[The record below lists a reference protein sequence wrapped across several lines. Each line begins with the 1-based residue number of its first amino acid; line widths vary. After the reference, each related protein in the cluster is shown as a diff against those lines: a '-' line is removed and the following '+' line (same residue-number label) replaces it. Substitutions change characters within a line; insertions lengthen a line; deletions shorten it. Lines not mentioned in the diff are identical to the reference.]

1 MKVLFIDSVHPILEE
16 QLTQYGYVCTNGTT
30 WSRDEILNQ
39 VGIYQG
45 VVIRSKFRIDA
56 EFFNHATSLRFIAR
70 SGAGLENIQLDEAEK
85 RNIIVF
91 NSPEGNRDA
100 VGEQATGM
108 LLSLFNH
115 LNRADQ
121 EVRKGVWKREEN
133 RGVELKGKTVGIIG
147 YGNMGSAF
155 AQRLQGFECRV
166 IAYDKYKSTFQN
178 NYAESVS
185 LQHLM
190 RYSDVI
196 SFHVPLTSETEFLVN
211 NGFINSMDKPFY
223 LINTARGKVVNT
235 AHLVNGL
242 KSGKILGAALDVL
255 EYETSS
261 FETILANELPEAF
274 QYLVQSE
281 NVILSPHVAGW
292 TVESYVKLS
301 TFLAEKIIAQFGS
314 F

>member
-16 QLTQYGYVCTNGTT
+16 QLTQHGYICTNGTT
-30 WSRDEILNQ
+30 WSREEVLNQ
-39 VGIYQG
+39 VKTYQG
-45 VVIRSKFRIDA
+45 VVIRSKFKIDA
-56 EFFNHATSLRFIAR
+56 EFFNHATSLQFIAR
-70 SGAGLENIQLDEAEK
+70 SGAGLENILLTEADK
-85 RNIIVF
+85 RNVLVF

-108 LLSLFNH
+108 LLNLFNH
-115 LNRADQ
+115 INRADQ
-121 EVRKGVWKREEN
+121 EVRKGIWRREEN
-133 RGVELKGKTVGIIG
+133 RGIELKGKTIGIIG

-178 NYAESVS
+178 KFAESVS

-190 RYSDVI
+190 RYSDVV
-196 SFHVPLTSETEFLVN
+196 SLHVPLTSETEFLVN

-223 LINTARGKVVNT
+223 LVNTARGKVVNT

-261 FETILANELPEAF
+261 FETISTNKLPEAF
-274 QYLVQSE
+274 QYLTAAD
-281 NVILSPHVAGW
+281 NVVLSPHVAGW
-292 TVESYVKLS
+292 TDESYVKLS
-301 TFLAEKIIAQFGS
+301 SYLANKIIAHFGAC
-314 F
+314 